1 MADVGRVEMLATPA
15 SPSPANG
22 GAYSPATSPPA
33 APTARMDGFRTMDDD
48 VELDAV
54 SESLS
59 FSRVDKA
66 VLVFSML
73 TVIGD
78 VFMDAWVAYKYFQH
92 GNMLY
97 FGLTLVFIL
106 LPSWVVTWISLK
118 WYVIQTRHPE
128 YDLYRQK
135 TWLTIVLHVF
145 QLAILFRYLSSL
157 IFGIKSQD
165 KSRTKTDRR
174 VYYQLMLW
182 EDNDASILRLV
193 ESFLESVPQLLL
205 QAYVLMTTP
214 DQAKT
219 LVLAQV
225 VSVVF
230 GTCSVAWSL
239 VAYVR
244 TLRFSLEE
252 APNVSWLGTLVCYCW
267 RLMVLAPRLV
277 AVTLFASVFHW
288 ALFIVCAVRWLL
300 MYAWLVKGVRIGQYD
315 KRSDKLCFKAVLAA
329 IYIFCFI
336 DLAPGNRRFRYAFFY
351 AFTFAENALLLGLW
365 HHYKQGSPWYE
376 TVALLGSFCSY
387 SMGMVFL
394 VIYYLLLHPNA
405 SSIVQPEMSDLNTRC
420 GYVSEGP
427 DDSPEESPGG
437 RRSPPRVLLSD
448 VVPNGD
454 SEVSCYESGDS
465 PCSMPGFKVT
475 AV

>member
-1 MADVGRVEMLATPA
+1 MLATPA
-15 SPSPANG
+15 SPSPPNG
-22 GAYSPATSPPA
+22 GTYSPATSPPA
-33 APTARMDGFRTMDDD
+33 APVTRMDGFRTMDDD

-92 GNMLY
+92 GNLLY
-97 FGLTLVFIL
+97 FGLTLVFIF
-106 LPSWVVTWISLK
+106 LPSWIVTWISLK

-174 VYYQLMLW
+174 IYYQLMLW

-214 DQAKT
+214 DQAKS

-230 GTCSVAWSL
+230 GLCSVAWSL

-277 AVTLFASVFHW
+277 ALTLFASVLHW

-365 HHYKQGSPWYE
+365 HHYKQGTPWYE

-420 GYVSEGP
+420 GYISEGP
-427 DDSPEESPGG
+427 DDSPEESPGAG
-437 RRSPPRVLLSD
+437 HRSPPRVLLSD
-448 VVPNGD
+448 VAPNGD
-454 SEVSCYESGDS
+454 SETSCYESGDS
-465 PCSMPGFKVT
+465 PCSVPGFKVT

>member
-1 MADVGRVEMLATPA
+1 MLATPA
-15 SPSPANG
+15 SSSPPNG

-33 APTARMDGFRTMDDD
+33 APVSRMDGFRTMDDD

-97 FGLTLVFIL
+97 FGLTLVFIF
-106 LPSWVVTWISLK
+106 LPSWIVTWISLK

-157 IFGIKSQD
+157 IFGVKSQD

-174 VYYQLMLW
+174 IYYQLMLW

-214 DQAKT
+214 DQAKS

-230 GTCSVAWSL
+230 GLCSVAWSL

-277 AVTLFASVFHW
+277 ALTLFASVLHW
-288 ALFIVCAVRWLL
+288 ALFLVCAVRWLL
-300 MYAWLVKGVRIGQYD
+300 MYTWLVKGVRIGQYD

-427 DDSPEESPGG
+427 DDSPEESPGA
-437 RRSPPRVLLSD
+437 RHRSPPRVLLSD
-448 VVPNGD
+448 VAPNGD
-454 SEVSCYESGDS
+454 SETSCYESGDS
-465 PCSMPGFKVT
+465 PCSVPGFKVT